1 MTDQQDVVNDQENP
15 IVPEDAPTTSSEEAD
30 GAQNVAPMVPSSPQ
44 DAPSAGP
51 EASAYAAQTV
61 AGPSY
66 GLPEDVKRR
75 FADVYANLERE
86 IGKVFVGQKELV
98 LGALVALF
106 SGGHVLVESVPG
118 LGKTLF
124 ASALGRALGCKF
136 GRIQF
141 TPDLMPSD
149 VIGAPVFN
157 MKTQEFKFHPGPV
170 FAQILLADEINR
182 APAKTHSALLE
193 AMQEGAA
200 TVDGTTHLL
209 PTPFFV
215 IATQNPIES
224 EGTYRLPEAQVD
236 RFMFKL
242 VTDYPVEQDEFKILA
257 EHSQHIDT
265 KDKLLKVQPVLSAE
279 EILAM
284 RKIVNDVYV
293 APQLLDYINKIVRA
307 TRNFPRLAFG
317 ASTRAGLALVQ
328 GSRTLAV
335 FQGRG
340 FATPDDVAKIVAPA
354 LRHRVYLSPE
364 AEIEGRDV
372 DEILAA
378 LVRSIDVPR
387 M

>member
-1 MTDQQDVVNDQENP
+1 MTDQLDADQFENP
-15 IVPEDAPTTSSEEAD
+15 VDSQNDFAPEPAVDENAEQNVDSPAPDLSEE
-30 GAQNVAPMVPSSPQ
+30 
-44 DAPSAGP
+44 
-51 EASAYAAQTV
+51 T
-61 AGPSY
+61 
-66 GLPEDVKRR
+66 KRR

-86 IGKVFVGQKELV
+86 LNKVFVGQKELV

-149 VIGAPVFN
+149 VIGAPVFD
-157 MKTQEFKFHPGPV
+157 MKTQEFNFRPGPI

-200 TVDGTTHLL
+200 TVDGQTHVL
-209 PTPFFV
+209 PAPFFV
-215 IATQNPIES
+215 VATQNPIES

-242 VTDYPVEQDEFKILA
+242 LADYPSEQDELKILA
-257 EHSQHIDT
+257 EHGKHVDP
-265 KDKLLKVQPVLSAE
+265 KEKLAAVQPVLSAE
-279 EILAM
+279 EILSM
-284 RKIVNDVYV
+284 RKAVNDVYV
-293 APQLLDYINKIVRA
+293 APKLLDYINKIVRA
-307 TRNFPRLAFG
+307 TRKFPRLAFG

-328 GSRTLAV
+328 GARTLAV

-354 LRHRVYLSPE
+354 LRHRVCLSPE
-364 AEIEGRDV
+364 AEIEGRNV
-372 DEILAA
+372 DEIIAA

>member
-1 MTDQQDVVNDQENP
+1 MTDQLDADQFEKPVDSQNDFPSEPVVNENAEQSVDSS
-15 IVPEDAPTTSSEEAD
+15 VPD
-30 GAQNVAPMVPSSPQ
+30 
-44 DAPSAGP
+44 
-51 EASAYAAQTV
+51 
-61 AGPSY
+61 
-66 GLPEDVKRR
+66 LPEEIKRR
-75 FADVYANLERE
+75 FAEVYANLERE
-86 IGKVFVGQKELV
+86 LNKVFVGQKELV

-149 VIGAPVFN
+149 VIGAPVFD
-157 MKTQEFKFHPGPV
+157 MKTQEFNFRPGPI
-170 FAQILLADEINR
+170 FAQVLLADEINR

-200 TVDGTTHLL
+200 TVDGQTHVL
-209 PTPFFV
+209 PAPFFV
-215 IATQNPIES
+215 VATQNPIES

-242 VTDYPVEQDEFKILA
+242 LADYPNEQDELKILA
-257 EHSQHIDT
+257 EHGKHIDP
-265 KDKLLKVQPVLSAE
+265 KEKLAAVQPVLSAE
-279 EILAM
+279 EILSM
-284 RKIVNDVYV
+284 RKAVNYVYV
-293 APQLLDYINKIVRA
+293 APKLLEYINKIVRT
-307 TRNFPRLAFG
+307 TRKFPRLAFG

-328 GSRTLAV
+328 GARTLAV

-354 LRHRVYLSPE
+354 LRHRVCLSPE
-364 AEIEGRDV
+364 AEIEGRNV
-372 DEILAA
+372 DEIIAA